1 MALVGGVPLAKTSRA
16 LYQQNAT
23 KNAAMTLGG
32 NMSNTEML
40 SYVGALT
47 GVIGTIAGIAGS
59 VMGYFSLRRTGEI
72 KALELR
78 LELVK
83 AATDVFQK
91 IDSVGDLL
99 ARAKKSRDAVAA
111 ATGMYHSGARQVWLR
126 QFEADHES
134 LNSINESFDE
144 LNVDFSSFS
153 LRELERSIS
162 KLYGLRT
169 FLDGIAQRNA
179 QLIAEDDL
187 SREVIRSRTG
197 GASLHS

>member
-1 MALVGGVPLAKTSRA
+1 M
-16 LYQQNAT
+16 
-23 KNAAMTLGG
+23 
-32 NMSNTEML
+32 NMSNTDML

-47 GVIGTIAGIAGS
+47 GVIGAIAGIAGS
-59 VMGYFSLRRTGEI
+59 IMGYFSLRRTGEI

-99 ARAKKSRDAVAA
+99 ARAKKSRDAAAA
-111 ATGMYHSGARQVWLR
+111 ATGMYHSGAKQAWQR
-126 QFEADHES
+126 QFDADHES
-134 LNSINESFDE
+134 LDSINESFDE

-162 KLYGLRT
+162 ELYGLRT
-169 FLDGIAQRNA
+169 FLEGIAHRNA

-187 SREVIRSRTG
+187 SREAIRSRMG
-197 GASLHS
+197 GVSLNK

>member
-1 MALVGGVPLAKTSRA
+1 MI
-16 LYQQNAT
+16 
-23 KNAAMTLGG
+23 
-32 NMSNTEML
+32 NTEML
-40 SYVGALT
+40 SYIGALT
-47 GVIGTIAGIAGS
+47 GVVGAIAGIAGS
-59 VMGYFSLRRTGEI
+59 IMGYFSLRRTGEI

-99 ARAKKSRDAVAA
+99 ARARKSRDAVAA
-111 ATGMYHSGARQVWLR
+111 ATGMYHSGARQTWQR
-126 QFEADHES
+126 QFEADYES

-162 KLYGLRT
+162 ELYGLRT
-169 FLDGIAQRNA
+169 FLENIAQRNA

-187 SREVIRSRTG
+187 SREAIRSRMG
-197 GASLHS
+197 GVSLNS